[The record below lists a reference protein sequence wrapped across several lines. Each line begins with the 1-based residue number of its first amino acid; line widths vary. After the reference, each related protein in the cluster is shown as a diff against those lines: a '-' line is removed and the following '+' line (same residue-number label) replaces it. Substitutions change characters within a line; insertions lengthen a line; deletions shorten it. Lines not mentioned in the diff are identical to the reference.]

1 MKRLLSHQAIFD
13 MNQAFKRAI
22 GEKLFTGR
30 ISSTFRYAMRTN
42 LDTTDK
48 EVSNMLDAFRP
59 DDEYL
64 KYVKELNGIA
74 SKYKLPPISNIKEFE
89 DAVGRLPAEQ
99 NAEFTKLQ
107 TDLADRYKEALE
119 RQHDTDAEL
128 GAFMKEKVEIDIAM
142 VPAELCPDIEGDS
155 AIYIYDSLYPMF
167 IPTKESENISE
178 LVPYESK

>member
-1 MKRLLSHQAIFD
+1 M
-13 MNQAFKRAI
+13 
-22 GEKLFTGR
+22 
-30 ISSTFRYAMRTN
+30 
-42 LDTTDK
+42 
-48 EVSNMLDAFRP
+48 
-59 DDEYL
+59 
-64 KYVKELNGIA
+64 
-74 SKYKLPPISNIKEFE
+74 
-89 DAVGRLPAEQ
+89 
-99 NAEFTKLQ
+99 Q

-167 IPTKESENISE
+167 IPAKESENISE

>member
-64 KYVKELNGIA
+64 KYVKELNDIA

-107 TDLADRYKEALE
+107 TDLADRYKEA
-119 RQHDTDAEL
+119 EL

-167 IPTKESENISE
+167 IPAKESENISE

>member
-64 KYVKELNGIA
+64 KYVKELNDIA
-74 SKYKLPPISNIKEFE
+74 SYFKYQGI
-89 DAVGRLPAEQ
+89 
-99 NAEFTKLQ
+99 
-107 TDLADRYKEALE
+107 
-119 RQHDTDAEL
+119 
-128 GAFMKEKVEIDIAM
+128 
-142 VPAELCPDIEGDS
+142 
-155 AIYIYDSLYPMF
+155 
-167 IPTKESENISE
+167 
-178 LVPYESK
+178 

>member
-64 KYVKELNGIA
+64 KYVKELNDIA
-74 SKYKLPPISNIKEFE
+74 SKYKLPPISNIKEF
-89 DAVGRLPAEQ
+89 
-99 NAEFTKLQ
+99 
-107 TDLADRYKEALE
+107 
-119 RQHDTDAEL
+119 
-128 GAFMKEKVEIDIAM
+128 I
-142 VPAELCPDIEGDS
+142 
-155 AIYIYDSLYPMF
+155 
-167 IPTKESENISE
+167 
-178 LVPYESK
+178 